1 MTELLGR
8 LLEILEEENAFD
20 RTGNE
25 PVLHFVHPEE
35 LQVSLSTANCGL
47 MRTCDAILLR
57 HCDNDAVVRL
67 ERILLL
73 ILSTSNYAFFFLCR
87 IHNVH

>member
-35 LQVSLSTANCGL
+35 LQVSLLTASCDS
-47 MRTCDAILLR
+47 MRMCDAILLR
-57 HCDNDAVVRL
+57 YCDSDAVRC

-73 ILSTSNYAFFFLCR
+73 ILSTSNYTFF
-87 IHNVH
+87 

>member
-57 HCDNDAVVRL
+57 CCDGDAARF